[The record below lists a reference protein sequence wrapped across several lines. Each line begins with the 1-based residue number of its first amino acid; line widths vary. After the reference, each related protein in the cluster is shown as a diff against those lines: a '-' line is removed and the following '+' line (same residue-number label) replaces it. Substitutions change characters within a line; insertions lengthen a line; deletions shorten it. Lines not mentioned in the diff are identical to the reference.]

1 MCGCSWQIKH
11 DILSRF
17 IELGEANEDSGGLGD
32 DKSLRDVVLNF
43 VIAGRDTTATTL
55 SWFTYMAMSHPDVAE
70 KLRRELCAFEAERAR
85 EEGVELAPCGGP
97 DAAADDES
105 FAARVAQFAGL
116 LTYDSLGK
124 LVYLHACVTETLRL
138 YPAVP
143 QDPKGILE
151 DDVLPDGTKVRA
163 GGMVTYVPYSMGRME
178 YNWGADAARFRPE
191 RWINEDGA
199 FRNASPFKFTAFQ
212 AGPRICLGKDSAYLQ
227 MKMALAILCR
237 FYRFQLLDGH
247 PVEYRMMTILS
258 MAHGLK
264 LRVSRAV

>member
-1 MCGCSWQIKH
+1 MKH

-17 IELGEANEDSGGLGD
+17 IELGEAGDDGGFGD

-55 SWFTYMAMSHPDVAE
+55 SWFTHMAMSHPDVAE

-85 EEGVELAPCGGP
+85 EEGVAVPCCGP
-97 DAAADDES
+97 DDDKA

-143 QDPKGILE
+143 QVSAHARTHDHRTPVRCNAMQC
-151 DDVLPDGTKVRA
+151 DADVAA
-163 GGMVTYVPYSMGRME
+163 G
-178 YNWGADAARFRPE
+178 
-191 RWINEDGA
+191 
-199 FRNASPFKFTAFQ
+199 
-212 AGPRICLGKDSAYLQ
+212 
-227 MKMALAILCR
+227 
-237 FYRFQLLDGH
+237 
-247 PVEYRMMTILS
+247 
-258 MAHGLK
+258 
-264 LRVSRAV
+264 